1 MRIHDYMKIIEKLP
15 LGKPKL
21 RKEEPTES
29 EKIQAELEPI
39 NDHDGPPKTERSLIA
54 LPYIKI

>member
-21 RKEEPTES
+21 RKKEEPTES
-29 EKIQAELEPI
+29 EKLQAELEPI
-39 NDHDGPPKTERSLIA
+39 DESDDSKNPLETKT
-54 LPYIKI
+54 

>member
-29 EKIQAELEPI
+29 EKLQAELEPI
-39 NDHDGPPKTERSLIA
+39 DEDCKGGSKTERSLLA
-54 LPYIKI
+54 LPPYI

>member
-1 MRIHDYMKIIEKLP
+1 MKIIEKLP

-29 EKIQAELEPI
+29 EKLQAELEPI
-39 NDHDGPPKTERSLIA
+39 DEDCRGGSKTERSLLA
-54 LPYIKI
+54 LPPYI